1 MFKELGAFI
10 DAVGSITGRAIK
22 EKLSDKDDKG
32 GILMGKIIDSSDK
45 EEHIELGFKENDNTH
60 RQITLKN

>member
-22 EKLSDKDDKG
+22 EKG
-32 GILMGKIIDSSDK
+32 GILMGEIIDSSDK
-45 EEHIELGFKENDNTH
+45 KEHIELGFKENDNT
-60 RQITLKN
+60 QTNNFEKLKDL